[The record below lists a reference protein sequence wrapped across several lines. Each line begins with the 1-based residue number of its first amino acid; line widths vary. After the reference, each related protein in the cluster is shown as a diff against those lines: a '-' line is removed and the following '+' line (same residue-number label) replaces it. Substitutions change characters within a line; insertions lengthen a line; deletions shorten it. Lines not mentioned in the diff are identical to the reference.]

1 MMGAHPM
8 SKYIYGN
15 MIQFK
20 YNISSFYESSCSLR
34 SRRLLRVGRDG
45 PFLPAKVAT
54 EGVGVAPIPLSQ
66 LSLFR
71 RVPAT
76 GVLRLL

>member
-8 SKYIYGN
+8 STYIYT
-15 MIQFK
+15 IQYDTIYIQHK
-20 YNISSFYESSCSLR
+20 QVYDESSCSLR

-54 EGVGVAPIPLSQ
+54 EGIGVAPLPLSHQ
-66 LSLFR
+66 LSLLR
-71 RVPAT
+71 RK
-76 GVLRLL
+76 